1 MTDEGAVGIGK
12 TGKLKKPM
20 TLKALAELVKE
31 QFGLPYVTVY
41 GQEAAPGL
49 VERISVC
56 PGSGRGMEIE
66 AEKAGAQVLITGD
79 MGHHEGIDAAARDM
93 AVIDAGHYG
102 MEHIFIQYMAGYL
115 KENLPSDVEVVTAP
129 SAWPTVLL

>member
-1 MTDEGAVGIGK
+1 
-12 TGKLKKPM
+12 
-20 TLKALAELVKE
+20 
-31 QFGLPYVTVY
+31 
-41 GQEAAPGL
+41 
-49 VERISVC
+49 
-56 PGSGRGMEIE
+56 MEIE

-79 MGHHEGIDAAARDM
+79 MGHHEGIDAAARNM

-115 KENLPSDVEVVTAP
+115 KENLPVEMEIVTAP